1 MDDLKLKNV
10 SNPIELLASL
20 RAIVEEGIANSAAV
34 TKISKVHDTLGGTSY
49 LKEFTSLSDCSLLS
63 GQSNLSGGYLYC

>member
-20 RAIVEEGIANSAAV
+20 RAIVEKGIANSAAV
-34 TKISKVHDTLGGTSY
+34 TKINKVHETLGGTSY
-49 LKEFTSLSDCSLLS
+49 VKQFTSLTGCSLRS
-63 GQSNLSGGYLYC
+63 GQSNLAEGYLYC